1 MVFSFENKNEY
12 ISIDAASIDNSSLPS
27 TGFLSDIIPYE
38 GYSTL
43 NIQVN
48 SNKNITLKIRTFHTQ
63 QTSNAGV
70 APTGK
75 LVFEHEIAA
84 DENYFKRFA
93 VRGAY
98 FQIEIVNRDAVAGT
112 IHLYT
117 GVSVSAQFA
126 AETLLNS
133 QVGIDADVNLVRNAN
148 DWNVDMVR
156 GIHTEFTKVNIK
168 GLLEASNPNTTRTVG
183 LQDYN
188 FVVDVADDLYIY
200 HPNAND
206 DSAGTGARSVRI
218 QYVDE
223 NDALASLDYTI
234 TGGGGS
240 NFPLFVRGK
249 AVHRVFVL
257 TTGSGKANA
266 GQITITNAG
275 QTAIYNS
282 IEAGANA
289 SQGAVFLTPSNRQM
303 VLQDVNIAATGMSGK
318 IRVIER
324 DYANGINYSLGDFKI
339 NSNYQQLTYT
349 LNTLVP
355 AGNMILVNYIPDGG
369 AAAVDTLINVNIN
382 GVLAPLVDSF

>member
-12 ISIDAASIDNSSLPS
+12 ISIDAASIDNSTLPS
-27 TGFLSDIIPYE
+27 NGFLSDIIPYQ

-48 SNKNITLKIRTFHTQ
+48 ASKNITLKVRTFHTQ
-63 QTSNAGV
+63 RTTPAGV

-75 LVFEHEIAA
+75 LVFEHEIDA
-84 DENYFKRFA
+84 DENYFRRFA
-93 VRGAY
+93 VVGAY
-98 FQIEIVNRDAVAGT
+98 FQIEIVHRDAVAGR

-126 AETLLNS
+126 AETLLNT
-133 QVGIDADVNLVRNAN
+133 QVGIDDNVNLIRNAN

-156 GIHTEFTKVNIK
+156 TIHTDFTKVNIK
-168 GLLEASNPNTTRTVG
+168 GLLASSNPNTTRTIG
-183 LQDYN
+183 LQYYN
-188 FVVDVADDLYIY
+188 FVVETADDLYIY

-218 QYVDE
+218 QYIDE
-223 NDALASLDYTI
+223 NDTLASLDYTI

-266 GQITITNAG
+266 GQITITNAA
-275 QTAIYNS
+275 QTVIYNS
-282 IEAGANA
+282 IEAGDNT
-289 SQGAVFLTPSNRQM
+289 SQGAIYLVPTNRQM

-318 IRVIER
+318 VRVIER

-339 NSNYQQLTYT
+339 NSNYQQLTYA

-355 AGNMILVNYIPDGG
+355 AGNMVLVNYIPDAG

-382 GVLAPLVDSF
+382 GVLAPLVSTY

>member
-200 HPNAND
+200 
-206 DSAGTGARSVRI
+206 
-218 QYVDE
+218 
-223 NDALASLDYTI
+223 
-234 TGGGGS
+234 
-240 NFPLFVRGK
+240 
-249 AVHRVFVL
+249 
-257 TTGSGKANA
+257 
-266 GQITITNAG
+266 
-275 QTAIYNS
+275 
-282 IEAGANA
+282 
-289 SQGAVFLTPSNRQM
+289 
-303 VLQDVNIAATGMSGK
+303 
-318 IRVIER
+318 
-324 DYANGINYSLGDFKI
+324 
-339 NSNYQQLTYT
+339 
-349 LNTLVP
+349 
-355 AGNMILVNYIPDGG
+355 
-369 AAAVDTLINVNIN
+369 
-382 GVLAPLVDSF
+382 

>member
-12 ISIDAASIDNSSLPS
+12 ISIDAASIDNSTLPS
-27 TGFLSDIIPYE
+27 TGFLSDIIPYQ

-43 NIQVN
+43 NIQLN
-48 SNKNITLKIRTFHTQ
+48 SSKNITLKIRTFHTQ
-63 QTSNAGV
+63 QDSPAGV

-98 FQIEIVNRDAVAGT
+98 FQIEIVNRDGVDGT

-168 GLLEASNPNTTRTVG
+168 GLLESSNPNTTRTVG

-188 FVVDVADDLYIY
+188 FVVDAADDLYIY
-200 HPNAND
+200 H
-206 DSAGTGARSVRI
+206 
-218 QYVDE
+218 
-223 NDALASLDYTI
+223 L
-234 TGGGGS
+234 
-240 NFPLFVRGK
+240 
-249 AVHRVFVL
+249 
-257 TTGSGKANA
+257 TGS
-266 GQITITNAG
+266 
-275 QTAIYNS
+275 
-282 IEAGANA
+282 
-289 SQGAVFLTPSNRQM
+289 
-303 VLQDVNIAATGMSGK
+303 
-318 IRVIER
+318 
-324 DYANGINYSLGDFKI
+324 
-339 NSNYQQLTYT
+339 
-349 LNTLVP
+349 
-355 AGNMILVNYIPDGG
+355 
-369 AAAVDTLINVNIN
+369 
-382 GVLAPLVDSF
+382 

>member
-12 ISIDAASIDNSSLPS
+12 ISIDAASIDNSALPS
-27 TGFLSDIIPYE
+27 TGFVSDIIPYQ

-48 SNKNITLKIRTFHTQ
+48 SNKNTTLKVRTFHTNQ
-63 QTSNAGV
+63 DTAAGV

-84 DENYFKRFA
+84 DNNYFRRFA
-93 VRGAY
+93 VVGAY
-98 FQIEIVNRDAVAGT
+98 FQIEIVNRDGVAGT

-126 AETLLNS
+126 AETLLNT
-133 QVGIDADVNLVRNAN
+133 QVDIDNNVNLVRNAN
-148 DWNVDMVR
+148 NWNVDMVR
-156 GIHTEFTKVNIK
+156 TIHTDFTKVNIK
-168 GLLEASNPNTTRTVG
+168 GLLSNSNPNTTRTIG

-188 FVVDVADDLYIY
+188 FIVETADDLYIY

-223 NDALASLDYTI
+223 NDALASLDHTI
-234 TGGGGS
+234 TGGGGTTHS
-240 NFPLFVRGK
+240 LGVRGK

-266 GQITITNAG
+266 GQITITNQF
-275 QTAIYNS
+275 QTVIYND
-282 IEAGANA
+282 IVAGDNT
-289 SQGAVFLTPSNRQM
+289 SQGAIFLTPATRQL

-318 IRVIER
+318 VRVIER

-349 LNTLVP
+349 LNTLIP
-355 AGNMILVNYIPDGG
+355 AGNMVLVNYIPDAG

-382 GVLAPLVDSF
+382 GVLAPLVDTY

>member
-240 NFPLFVRGK
+240 NFPLFVQGK